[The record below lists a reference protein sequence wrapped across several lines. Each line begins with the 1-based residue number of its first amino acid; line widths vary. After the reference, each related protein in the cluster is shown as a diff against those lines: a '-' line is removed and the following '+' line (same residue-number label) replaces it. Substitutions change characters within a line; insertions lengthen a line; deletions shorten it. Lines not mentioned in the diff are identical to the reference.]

1 MNPRTLEEALRP
13 LDRPGRVWS
22 TGAYVTMD
30 EGFLFAGV
38 LSPEALLAFAI
49 GGRREQ
55 GESLLETLR
64 REGRE
69 EANVDLEPT
78 DAAHTCFLMDGT
90 APERVVLPE
99 SMAPRPTLVW
109 TGPVPFEGRYL
120 DYLCVAWKSR
130 FQGRPRPSSEIDRL
144 LWIDA
149 ESLCRSHWDRA
160 RILGQPVAPGTP
172 IKVTGTAA
180 RAATWLNMQQDT
192 ACPSVR
198 DALSRARKI
207 LSRHGA
213 APHLVKHSEKV
224 TSVALALGR
233 RLRATG
239 HSLDLSQL
247 ATAAMCHDVGR
258 THADSRVAAGLEHA
272 RASAHILNSEG
283 LDNLAP
289 AVANHILPV
298 IVNPG
303 LRDDLLERVLFYAD
317 KVVGL
322 EYMGIGARLDDF
334 AARRPDLTDEI
345 DRTRAPLARLQ
356 GHLASAAGLTTET
369 LETLCYVAALSETV
383 DPSG

>member
-1 MNPRTLEEALRP
+1 MNAQALDEALQP

-22 TGAYVTMD
+22 TGSYVTMD

-38 LSPEALLAFAI
+38 LSPEALLAFAV

-55 GESLLETLR
+55 GESLLEALR

-78 DAAHTCFLMDGT
+78 DAAHTCFLVDGT
-90 APERVVLPE
+90 APEKVVLPE
-99 SMAPRPTLVW
+99 SMAPRPTMVW
-109 TGPVPFEGRYL
+109 TGPVPFEARYL
-120 DYLCVAWKSR
+120 DYLCVVWKSH

-149 ESLCRSHWDRA
+149 ETLSRSHWDRA
-160 RILGQPVAPGTP
+160 RILGGPVDPGTP

-180 RAATWLNMQQDT
+180 RAATWLNMQQDK
-192 ACPSVR
+192 ACPGVR
-198 DALSRARKI
+198 DALSRAREI
-207 LSRHGA
+207 LSRYGA
-213 APHLVKHSEKV
+213 PPRLVKHSEKV
-224 TSVALALGR
+224 TSVALAVGR
-233 RLRATG
+233 QLRAAG
-239 HSLDLSQL
+239 GSLDLPLL

-258 THADSRVAAGLEHA
+258 THADPRVAAGLEHA
-272 RASAHILNSEG
+272 RASALILNSEG
-283 LDNLAP
+283 LDHLAP
-289 AVANHILPV
+289 AVANHILPA
-298 IVNPG
+298 IVHPG

-322 EYMGIGARLDDF
+322 EYMGIEARLDDL
-334 AARRPDLTDEI
+334 ATRRPDLVDEV